1 MLNDFTGADKVYIA
15 CGYTDLRKRIDGLA
29 RLVQQQFELDP
40 FTNTLFLFCGRRRDR
55 IKGLYWEKDG
65 FILLYK
71 RLEQGA
77 YQWPRSESEVKT
89 LTPQQYRWLME
100 GLQPVYDLLH
110 KQLCKEPVLHADE
123 TTLQVLKEPGRS
135 STSKSYMWLYRT
147 SGCAKQAIVLYEYQP
162 TRKAEHA
169 EAFLKGFSGWLHAD
183 GYQGYHRLPGNI
195 RVVGCWAHARRK
207 FDEALGTMPQEKQKD
222 SPAAIGE
229 WYCSQLFKLEQAFAE
244 LTPEERYEK
253 RLEQAKPVLDALLS
267 WANEMQAKTAP
278 KSALGK
284 AIHYLLEQWP
294 YLTRYLE
301 DGRLELSNNRAERSM
316 KPFVMG
322 RKNWLFANTP
332 GGAQASSVIYSLI
345 ETAKEN
351 GLDPYR
357 YLLWLL
363 QNAPQLSETDEAWAE
378 KLRPARTTEEC
389 YMPQK

>member
-1 MLNDFTGADKVYIA
+1 MAVDVIIFRGTADVLFQIHEHALTVPAGNVVVDVQLERKAGVLFDRPFAGTRDQALIGVKADDGTGAVA
-15 CGYTDLRKRIDGLA
+15 EGSDGMRVEH
-29 RLVQQQFELDP
+29 RLDALCLGL
-40 FTNTLFLFCGRRRDR
+40 THGR
-55 IKGLYWEKDG
+55 GKDG
-65 FILLYK
+65 VSLLSDVHVLHDDLTEAVAAVQK
-71 RLEQGA
+71 RLQIL
-77 YQWPRSESEVKT
+77 R
-89 LTPQQYRWLME
+89 
-100 GLQPVYDLLH
+100 GLRFTFTQNV
-110 KQLCKEPVLHADE
+110 
-123 TTLQVLKEPGRS
+123 
-135 STSKSYMWLYRT
+135 WLYRT

-207 FDEALGTMPQEKQKD
+207 FDEALGPLPQEKQKD

-229 WYCSQLFKLEQAFAE
+229 CYCSQLFKLEQALAE

-253 RLEQAKPVLDALLS
+253 RLEQEKPVLDALLS

-284 AIHYLLEQWP
+284 AIHYLQEQWP

-301 DGRLELSNNRAERSM
+301 DGRLELSNNRAERSI

-332 GGAQASSVIYSLI
+332 GGAQACSVIYSLI

-351 GLDPYR
+351 SLDPYR
-357 YLLWLL
+357 YLLWIL
-363 QNAPQLSETDEAWAE
+363 QTAPQLSETNKPWAE
-378 KLRPARTTEEC
+378 SLLPANAPEEC
-389 YMPQK
+389 YMPHK